1 MAMQQ
6 GGLMGPGMALLQAAL
21 KQQQGQSQPQG
32 QQATLG
38 ARLQDAV
45 TPKPDGLLMMLK
57 GLMSQ
62 GANGPQLTPP
72 AGPAPSPLAG
82 LQMPMGGFG
91 APMSMAPPMAMGG
104 GFMPDIAGGLGY

>member
-1 MAMQQ
+1 ME
-6 GGLMGPGMALLQAAL
+6 PGMALLQAAL
-21 KQQQGQSQPQG
+21 KQQQQPQPQG
-32 QQATLG
+32 QQATFG
-38 ARLQDAV
+38 ARLEDAF

-72 AGPAPSPLAG
+72 QGGPAPSPLAG

-91 APMSMAPPMAMGG
+91 APMAMAPPMAMGG
-104 GFMPDIAGGLGY
+104 GFMPDFAGGGMW